1 MTLPAVFNPST
12 THLSWS
18 DRYQQV
24 RSWSEKICQP
34 LETEDYVIQTMPD
47 VSPPKWH
54 LAHTTWFF
62 ETFLLVPHLPGY
74 EVFHP
79 RYGYLFNSYYET
91 IGQRHPRPQRG
102 LLSRPTVPEVYQ
114 YRAYVDEAMKA
125 LLKEIGDRPDLKPL
139 VELGLHHEQQH
150 QELLLTDIKHI
161 LALNPLRP
169 TYRADLPDSPPP
181 TAITDRWLDYPGGLY
196 AIGHD
201 AEGED
206 FAFDNE
212 SPRHSV
218 YLQDF
223 WLAARLV
230 TNGEYLEFMQ
240 AGGYSQPEYWLAE
253 GWALVQAQTIQ
264 AQTIQAPLYWE
275 LIEGH
280 WWVMTLAGLRPLNEH
295 EPVCH
300 VSFYEADAYARWA
313 GKRLPTEAE
322 WEVAA
327 AQVPLNGDFPNGN
340 LLEKE
345 RLHPAAAIATTRPDQ
360 LFGDVWEWTQSAY
373 LPYPGFKPAAG
384 AVGEYNGKFM
394 CNQMVLRGGSCVTPA
409 DHVRVTYRNFFPPA
423 TRWQFSGIRLAHS

>member
-1 MTLPAVFNPST
+1 MTISA
-12 THLSWS
+12 LSNQSATRLTLS
-18 DRYQQV
+18 DRYHQV

-62 ETFLLVPHLPGY
+62 ETFLLVPYLTDY
-74 EVFHP
+74 AVFQP
-79 RYGYLFNSYYET
+79 QYGYLFNSYYEAV
-91 IGQRHPRPQRG
+91 GQRHPRPQRG

-114 YRAYVDEAMKA
+114 YRAYVDEAMRSLFGQLA
-125 LLKEIGDRPDLKPL
+125 HELGDHPNLLSLI
-139 VELGLHHEQQH
+139 ELGLHHEQQH

-169 TYRADLPDSPPP
+169 AYRADLPEASPP

-196 AIGHD
+196 AIGH
-201 AEGED
+201 EGQD

-212 SPRHSV
+212 GPRHSV

-230 TNGEYLEFMQ
+230 TNGEYLEFME
-240 AGGYSQPEYWLAE
+240 AGGYSKPEYWLSE
-253 GWALVQAQTIQ
+253 GWAMVQQMVPAHIQ
-264 AQTIQAPLYWE
+264 AQLAPLYWE
-275 LIEGH
+275 SIDGN

-313 GKRLPTEAE
+313 EKRLPTEAE

-327 AQVPLNGDFPNGN
+327 VQVPPSGN
-340 LLEKE
+340 LLDSG
-345 RLHPAAAIATTRPDQ
+345 RLHPSPAIGTSRPDQ
-360 LFGDVWEWTQSAY
+360 LFGDLWEWTQSAY
-373 LPYPGFKPAAG
+373 LPYPGFKPATG

-394 CNQMVLRGGSCVTPA
+394 CNQMVLRGGSCATPA
-409 DHVRVTYRNFFPPA
+409 DHIRATYRNFFPPA